1 MHRSANYLAGVGYAL
16 IFGFSFL
23 VIKEALVA
31 LDPIELLAM
40 RFVLAAL
47 IMSVLVAARVV
58 KVDYRGKKLRDLLV
72 ACAFQPIAYFVCE
85 TFGVKESASST
96 AGIVLGA
103 LPAAVAVMG
112 AIMLDEKLTRRQAAC
127 LTLSILGV
135 ATIVIWGGAI
145 DGRAGTMKG
154 FLFLLGAVASAT
166 FFNIYSR
173 KSTRSFSPVEI
184 TFAMMWTGALCFGG
198 ITLVR
203 AFAAGGARG
212 PLELLLRAAPAWP
225 GVLYLGALSSV
236 VAFFFVNFTLSRLK
250 ASQSVVFA
258 NLVTVVAIVA
268 GVVIR
273 GEAFGLLQLA
283 GSLMIVLGVWG
294 TNAPA
299 RKRAAAN
306 AATGTA

>member
-40 RFVLAAL
+40 RFCLAAL
-47 IMSVLVAARVV
+47 IMSVLGLTRIVRL
-58 KVDYRGKKLRDLLV
+58 DYRGKPLRDLLV
-72 ACAFQPIAYFVCE
+72 ACLFQPILYFVCE
-85 TFGVKESASST
+85 TYGVRESASST

-103 LPAAVAVMG
+103 LPAAVAVLG
-112 AIMLDEKLTRRQAAC
+112 SIMLNERLSRRQSAC
-127 LTLSILGV
+127 LCLSILGV

-145 DGRAGTMKG
+145 DGRAGSLRG

-173 KSTRSFSPVEI
+173 KSSRSFTPVEV
-184 TFAMMWTGALCFGG
+184 TFAMMWSGAVVFGG
-198 ITLVR
+198 LALVR
-203 AFAAGGARG
+203 AFASAGARG
-212 PLELLLRAAPAWP
+212 PLELIGRAAPAWA
-225 GVLYLGALSSV
+225 GILYLGALSSV
-236 VAFFFVNFTLSRLK
+236 LAFFFVNFTLSRLK

-268 GVVIR
+268 GVLIR
-273 GEAFGLLQLA
+273 GEAFGPLQLA
-283 GSLMIVLGVWG
+283 GSAMIVIGVWG
-294 TNAPA
+294 TNAPS
-299 RKRAAAN
+299 
-306 AATGTA
+306 G